1 MSAVSRR
8 RVLKGGVMATA
19 VAAVPVSAAA
29 LRQTRLVV
37 YDSTLM
43 QSRAFARAAGFA
55 ARLDLAQEHRE
66 RFATLRAGL
75 TGNKAIDGLTRWSDW
90 VALRSELESQ
100 GWRVA
105 TEARSG
111 GLIRWT
117 MRPR

>member
-8 RVLKGGVMATA
+8 AVLKGGVMATA
-19 VAAVPVSAAA
+19 VAAVPLSAAA
-29 LRQTRLVV
+29 LRQTGLVV
-37 YDSTLM
+37 YDSTLSS
-43 QSRAFARAAGFA
+43 SRVFARSAGLTPK
-55 ARLDLAQEHRE
+55 LDLAQEHRE

-75 TGNKAIDGLTRWSDW
+75 IGGKAIEGLTRWSDW